1 MKLSPAETLKQ
12 AQMSQLLSYAKQ
24 CKLAGL
30 AKQLQAVGEEAH
42 HHQWS
47 YEEFLLRLMEEE
59 MLHRRNSRYRKLL
72 KQARLP
78 QVKTLDQFQF
88 QRAPFLSRAE
98 IQELHSLR
106 FLADASNVLFL
117 GGQGLGKTHLLLSLA
132 HEACWQGYTT
142 LFITAAQL
150 GNQLVESQSERQL
163 QKLLEK
169 LRKIQVL
176 CIDELGYVGLSAVT
190 TQLLFQVISDR
201 YERGSIL
208 LSSNLEFSEWTQIFH
223 DERMTAAI
231 LDRLV
236 HNSQIVLFKGNS
248 FRVEESLKRKNK
260 SLKRK
265 EE

>member
-1 MKLSPAETLKQ
+1 MKLSPAEVLKQ
-12 AQMSQLLSYAKQ
+12 AQMSQVLSYAKQ

-30 AKQLQAVGEEAH
+30 GKQVHVLCEEARDQ
-42 HHQWS
+42 QWT
-47 YEEFLLRLMEEE
+47 YEEFLLKVMEEE
-59 MLHRRNSRYRKLL
+59 ILHRKNSRYHKLL
-72 KQARLP
+72 KQAKLP

-98 IQELHSLR
+98 MQELHSLS
-106 FLADASNVLFL
+106 FVPEASNVLFL

-132 HEACWQGYTT
+132 HQSCLQGYTT

-163 QKLLEK
+163 QKFLDK

-176 CIDELGYVGLSAVT
+176 CIDELGYVQLSAVT
-190 TQLLFQVISDR
+190 TQLMFQVISDR

-236 HNSQIVLFKGNS
+236 HNSHIVLFKGNS
-248 FRVEESLKRKNK
+248 FRMEESLRRKSN
-260 SLKRK
+260 SSKRK